1 MPPDDCRAAL
11 PTVKQSAEAKN
22 TIENKRDFVARMEK
36 QTVKWNNVFSFAGAF
51 VALLIGSGF
60 ATGQEVMQYFV
71 SYGFWGL
78 AGAVVVLVL
87 FLYVGTEFMAVG
99 QKEKFEKG
107 NDIYIY
113 YGGKYIGRF
122 YDYFSVVFLFM
133 SYFIMIS
140 GAGSTIEQHYG
151 VQKDIGCGIMAVCVA
166 FTVILGLGR
175 IVQIIGKIGPLKA
188 ALFITIGLYGIIYH
202 FGNITEAEKI
212 IPDLG
217 LLKAS
222 SNWFI
227 AALSYVGFCML
238 WLGAFL
244 ASLGKES
251 NSRKEAML
259 GGACGAV
266 MFCVALVIVMFGLM
280 SVIRQVA
287 GVQIPS
293 LFLAQ
298 AMHPAVATAFS
309 IIIVVGVYAAAV
321 PLLWTVVARLAKH
334 GTKRYTAITFGLA
347 AAGALIAMVIPFSKL
362 VNIVYVLNGY
372 VGIFLLLLM
381 FAKKFQEKRAK
392 LR

>member
-1 MPPDDCRAAL
+1 
-11 PTVKQSAEAKN
+11 
-22 TIENKRDFVARMEK
+22 MEK
-36 QTVKWNNVFSFAGAF
+36 QIVKWSNVFGFAGAF

-71 SYGFWGL
+71 SYGYWGL
-78 AGAVVVLVL
+78 AGAIVVLLL

-122 YDYFSVVFLFM
+122 YDYFSVVFIFM

-151 VQKDIGCGIMAVCVA
+151 IEKNIGCTIMGVCVA
-166 FTVILGLGR
+166 FTVILGLSR

-188 ALFITIGLYGIIYH
+188 GLFIIIGLYGIINH
-202 FGNITEAEKI
+202 FGNIAEATRISPEMN
-212 IPDLG
+212 
-217 LLKAS
+217 LLQAS
-222 SNWFI
+222 PNWGM

-244 ASLGKES
+244 AALGKES
-251 NSRKEAML
+251 NSRREARL
-259 GGACGAV
+259 GAV
-266 MFCVALVIVMFGLM
+266 FGALLFCVALVIVMFGLM
-280 SVIRQVA
+280 SVLRQVV

-293 LFLAQ
+293 LYLAE
-298 AMHPAVATAFS
+298 AMHPYVANTFS
-309 IIIVVGVYAAAV
+309 VIIVLGVYSAAV
-321 PLLWTVVARLAKH
+321 PLLWTVVSRLARH
-334 GTKRYTAITFGLA
+334 GTRRYTVITFALA
-347 AAGALIAMVIPFSKL
+347 AAGVLIAIAIPFSKL

-381 FAKKFQEKRAK
+381 FIKKFRERKNRLQKRPMPQAGGGAQHLSYDARNSLLDGAK
-392 LR
+392 